1 MTPFRQRLESY
12 WSNYLR
18 VNFAVALFCLAL
30 IGVVWAVTVERV
42 RFERAETIANATK
55 QNANLA
61 IALEEQTV
69 RTLKGVDLALLLV
82 KDRYDEHGL
91 KLDIRRMVENGI
103 IDASLFTFI
112 GVIDAQGKLVA
123 GSNDFEPI
131 NLADREYFKFHLQ
144 QDKKQ
149 MFIGK
154 PVLGRVTGKWAFHMT
169 RRINKSGGAFGGVV
183 YAAVDPNYFT
193 EFYQKTD
200 LGEQGLVTLVGL
212 DGITRA
218 RRVGPVGSYGQDM
231 RNSTLFAEQAK
242 SATGNFLSAGHI
254 EGVPRFYSYRTLREY
269 PLIVAVG
276 TSQAETV
283 AAFHQRERDLSRRP
297 REHALC
303 RRQRSCLPHAKPH
316 ARGAACA
323 GTRRGAVDTAR

>member
-1 MTPFRQRLESY
+1 LTPFRQRLESY

-91 KLDIRRMVENGI
+91 KLDIRRMIEDGV